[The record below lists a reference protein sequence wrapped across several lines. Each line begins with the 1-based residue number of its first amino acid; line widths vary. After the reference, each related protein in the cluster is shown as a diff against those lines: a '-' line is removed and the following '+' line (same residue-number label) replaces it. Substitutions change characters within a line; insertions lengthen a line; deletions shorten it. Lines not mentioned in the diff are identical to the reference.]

1 MDIKKLLDEKLSK
14 NNFSSSFN
22 KENNILRYT
31 DKKSGKG
38 VNLDLNILQSQ
49 FDKNRESAAIE
60 ISYYVEQSLIASAQE
75 LSLIGNKNQI
85 FPVIRASSF
94 PKVNSNGIEFVM
106 KEHTAETVIYYA
118 LDIGSSYRL
127 IDQSFFAEAGMTVE
141 ELHEQAISNLAEI
154 PYSFKKE
161 HLAGNEFYF
170 LNKNDGYDASRI
182 LLISVFDLM
191 ETSFTGTMAVAIP
204 HQDVLILCDI
214 KNDYGYSILSEM
226 NMKFFT
232 NGHVPITFLSFI
244 YHKNELEPIYIM
256 K

>member
-1 MDIKKLLDEKLSK
+1 MDIKKFLDEKLAK
-14 NNFSSSFN
+14 NNFASSFDN
-22 KENNILRYT
+22 EKNILRYT
-31 DKKSGKG
+31 NKESGKG
-38 VNLDLNILQSQ
+38 VDLDLNVLQPQ
-49 FDKNRESAAIE
+49 FDKNSESAAFE

-75 LSLIGNKNQI
+75 MTLIGNENQI
-85 FPVIRASSF
+85 FPVIRSNSF
-94 PKVNSNGIEFVM
+94 PKVNSNGFEFVM

-127 IDQSFFAEAGMTVE
+127 IDHSFFAKAGMTVE
-141 ELHEQAISNLAEI
+141 ELHEQAISNLKKI
-154 PYSFKKE
+154 TYSFKKE
-161 HLAGNEFYF
+161 HLAGNDFYF

-182 LLISVFDLM
+182 LLRSLLNQM
-191 ETSFTGTMAVAIP
+191 ESTFTGTMAVAIP

-214 KNDYGYSILSEM
+214 KNDYGYSILAEM

-244 YHKNELEPIYIM
+244 YHKTELEPIYIM